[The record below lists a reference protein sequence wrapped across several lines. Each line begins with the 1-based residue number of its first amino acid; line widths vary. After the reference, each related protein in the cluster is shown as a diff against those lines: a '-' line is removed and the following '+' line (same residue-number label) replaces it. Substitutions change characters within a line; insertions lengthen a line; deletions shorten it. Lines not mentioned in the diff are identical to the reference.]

1 MTSTTTTTTTP
12 QPNDPR
18 IQRVLIAAQ
27 QHGENDG
34 PDHEVGDLQDVLR
47 AAWSLMSLEQRNQ
60 LMAAAETVDVLR
72 AGDDFVEVAQ
82 LRAYLMDESG
92 IHRVQIE
99 VIRDGG
105 GKEPTVSSLKLFN
118 ASGDE
123 LHAAESDIDTDELKM
138 LARRLDAEL
147 LGGMPPQSVEPAWV
161 STIGW
166 DLWNDALTHS
176 VRIEGIDRNIQPLR
190 WRDASAALDRHL
202 LPETGDGWREERVVV
217 MELQPA
223 LGHAMPRW
231 AELTLNST
239 ALEQLRQGQE
249 LTLGTAALPVR
260 AGGAA
265 KGKGASAYFREPQL
279 LIRDFGESVQLAGFN
294 EEAWPMNGGKVPLRL
309 FLQWVDT
316 RPAGETLF
324 VTEEGELLNYDQ
336 DFRRHSLWVDEYH
349 RAVVAGLDEPE
360 TEFDGERLRG

>member
-1 MTSTTTTTTTP
+1 MTTTTNTTT
-12 QPNDPR
+12 PNDPR
-18 IQRVLIAAQ
+18 IQRVLNAAQ
-27 QHGENDG
+27 QHGENDD

-47 AAWSLMSLEQRNQ
+47 AAWSLLTLEQRNQ
-60 LMAAAETVDVLR
+60 VMAAAETVEVLR

-82 LRAYLMDESG
+82 LRAYLMNQSG
-92 IHRVQIE
+92 VHRVQIE
-99 VIRDGG
+99 VIRDGAG
-105 GKEPTVSSLKLFN
+105 DEPTVSSLKLFD

-123 LHAAESDIDTDELKM
+123 LDAAESDIDTHELRM
-138 LARRLDAEL
+138 VARRLDAEL
-147 LGGMPPQSVEPAWV
+147 LGAMPPQSVEPAWV
-161 STIGW
+161 STLDW
-166 DLWNDALTHS
+166 DLLNDALTHS

-249 LTLGTAALPVR
+249 LTLGTSALPVR

-265 KGKGASAYFREPQL
+265 KGKAASAHFREPQL
-279 LIRDFGESVQLAGFN
+279 LIRDAGESVQLAGFN
-294 EEAWPMNGGKVPLRL
+294 EEAWPMNSGKVPLRL

-324 VTEEGELLNYDQ
+324 VSEEGELLNYDQ

-349 RAVVAGLDEPE
+349 KSIAPGLEEPE
-360 TEFDGERLRG
+360 TEFDGERPRG